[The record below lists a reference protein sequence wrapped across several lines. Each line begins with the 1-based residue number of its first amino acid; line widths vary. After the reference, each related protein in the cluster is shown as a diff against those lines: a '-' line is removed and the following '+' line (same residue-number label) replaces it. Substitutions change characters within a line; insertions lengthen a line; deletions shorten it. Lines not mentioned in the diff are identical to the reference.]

1 MKAHRTLR
9 IAAFAGA
16 SLLAAAATYAATPEE
31 YWQWGNDPTPIQE
44 AIFYFGPL
52 PAGETFAGV
61 GTFTL
66 TSSFDLLAHAVTND
80 AGPLDI
86 SQAMVTLWRSNGDED
101 YGNDVLLGGFDFDNA
116 VVAQRFA
123 GLSRGD
129 YYMLVEGEVS
139 GLQGGSVMFGASLAP
154 VPEPGTYGLMA
165 AGLAVV
171 GWLGRRRSTSA

>member
-1 MKAHRTLR
+1 MNANSTFR
-9 IAAFAGA
+9 IAALAGA
-16 SLLAAAATYAATPEE
+16 SLFTAAAAHAAAAEE

-66 TSSFDLLAHAVTND
+66 TRSFDLLAHAVTND

-101 YGNDVLLGGFDFDNA
+101 YGNDVLLGGFDFDNS

-123 GLSRGD
+123 GLTRGD
-129 YYMLVEGEVS
+129 YYVLVEGEVS
-139 GLQGGSVMFGASLAP
+139 GFQGGSVMFGASLAP
-154 VPEPGTYGLMA
+154 VPEPSTYGLMA

-171 GWLGRRRSTSA
+171 GWLGRRRSASA